1 MFITIKNEAT
11 STSYPNL
18 FTSCRIN

>member
-1 MFITIKNEAT
+1 MFITIKDEAT